1 MLRLSRAMQQRVRD
15 AESAWNTGDSDRLVL
30 SNTIDCQWRNR
41 VDFLWGREQIR
52 LYIERQ
58 LRREMDRR
66 LILEPWA
73 ETDRR
78 LSLRFAA
85 EFRNDSGAW
94 LRVHGSEEMEFSES
108 GLIARRFTSANEQAI
123 QERDRMLHWA
133 AGPRPKDHPS
143 LSELGL

>member
-1 MLRLSRAMQQRVRD
+1 MLQLSPAMLQRVRD
-15 AESAWNTGDSDRLVL
+15 AETAWNTSNSDRLVR
-30 SNTIDCQWRNR
+30 SSTIDCQWRNR

-66 LILEPWA
+66 VILEPWA
-73 ETDRR
+73 ETGRR

-85 EFRNDSGAW
+85 EFRNDSGTW

-108 GLIARRFTSANEQAI
+108 GLIARRFTSANEQEI
-123 QERDRMLHWA
+123 RESDRMLRWA
-133 AGPRPKDHPS
+133 EGPRPHDHPS
-143 LSELGL
+143 LSELGF